1 MYTSTDICIFW
12 TLTLLLLD
20 KDQITF
26 KYLAGH
32 NLPMLVN
39 TRLTL
44 FGLNSCGLGYAPQ
57 AEQIGPAARKVV
69 CFIVKAISS
78 KVIHLETWNQMHF
91 EAKMLTISNLYI
103 ESQTYRWIFFSSGVK
118 WVFFFL
124 RSCVLQPK
132 KIKKNKIESCFLIVH
147 KTCIHL
153 SFKCMLFEV
162 SKLINNKMRRVF
174 NK

>member
-103 ESQTYRWIFFSSGVK
+103 ESQTYRLIFFSSGVK
-118 WVFFFL
+118 WVFLFF
-124 RSCVLQPK
+124 SPK
-132 KIKKNKIESCFLIVH
+132 LCITTKKDKEKQNRKFFFSSFTKPAFIYLLNACCLKS
-147 KTCIHL
+147 L
-153 SFKCMLFEV
+153 S
-162 SKLINNKMRRVF
+162 
-174 NK
+174 

>member
-1 MYTSTDICIFW
+1 MGLGNLAT
-12 TLTLLLLD
+12 
-20 KDQITF
+20 
-26 KYLAGH
+26 LAGQFSIWYFA
-32 NLPMLVN
+32 
-39 TRLTL
+39 LTL

-118 WVFFFL
+118 WVFLFFSPKL
-124 RSCVLQPK
+124 CITTKKDKEKQNRKFFFHRSQNL
-132 KIKKNKIESCFLIVH
+132 H
-147 KTCIHL
+147 
-153 SFKCMLFEV
+153 SFIF
-162 SKLINNKMRRVF
+162 
-174 NK
+174 